1 MHFFTIP
8 PAAAAPAF
16 IIFFGF
22 FILHN
27 NSIFCNAS
35 SSNFSC
41 IPSERQA
48 LLSFKHD
55 LHDPALRLAS
65 WVGDDCCNWSGVV
78 CSELTPHHVHKLLL
92 GDPKPW
98 KFYDTKPLSGEIN
111 PSLVD
116 LKHLRHLDLS
126 NSDIGGARIPE
137 FLGSLVSLRY
147 LNLSGTHF
155 NGMIPH
161 QLGNLTNLHSLDLNY
176 VYTVINDPV
185 VHAYAKN
192 LQWLSQLSS
201 LRYLDMSRVDL
212 EEASDWLEVT
222 NSLPSLE
229 VLRLSFCNLNFI
241 FRPIY
246 HVNFSSLSLL
256 DLSYN
261 YLGNNIPPWVC
272 NLRSLTSLYLSN
284 ITSGNGGPIPE
295 DIQNLTS
302 LVHLDLS
309 YNFFNTS
316 IPSWLYSLSHLEVLI
331 LSYNEFRGPIPEDI
345 QNLTSLV
352 HLDLSGNFFNTSIPS
367 WLYSLSHLEILNLQ
381 ENQLRGT
388 ISSEIKNMTSII
400 TLDLSENELQGDL
413 PTSSIAQLCKL
424 KEIDLSGNTWNRSIS
439 QILDSCS
446 GCLSDSLQVLRL
458 TDSQIYGP
466 LTNKIGQFKTLT
478 YFDLSYNSI
487 SGPIPASF
495 GNLSSLTFLPLSS
508 NSISGSIPASLG
520 NLSSLTALDLSSNS
534 ISGPIPASLGNLS
547 SLTYL
552 ELSSNSISGPIP
564 ASLGNLSSL
573 THLELY
579 SNSISGPIPAS
590 LGNLSSLTHLE
601 LSYNSISGP
610 IPASLGNLSSLTTVS
625 LANNHISETL
635 PESLGQLVN
644 LEGLDIDKN
653 QIEGI
658 VSEAHFANTTSLRYF
673 FASDN
678 PLTLKVGQ
686 DWVPPFQLVD
696 LSMGS
701 CHLGPKLPMWVR
713 SQKSLSYLVLSNTSL
728 ADVLPAWI
736 FNFSSELQYL
746 DLSQNQMH
754 GRIPNL
760 TDMGTQEYSK
770 IDLSQN
776 HFEGPLPL
784 VSSKVYKLDLSD
796 NLLSGSI
803 SQFLCSSPSE
813 PMNMIALD
821 LAKNRLSGK
830 LPNCWS
836 KWKNIQVLYLNYN
849 SFGGGIPSSFGS
861 LIFLQSLHLRGN
873 NLSGILSL
881 SVLQNCINLV
891 TLDLSGNKFGGNVP
905 TWLGTSP
912 SKLRFLIAGFNEFH
926 GHIPDELC
934 ALNSL
939 QILDLSNNN
948 LSGPIPKCFNN
959 FSIMAIKRAE
969 SLGFGYNLSRSGSA
983 YYMMFGSA
991 SFVEVGNASYVEA
1004 ALLLIK
1010 GKPIEYTNTL
1020 EFVNIID
1027 LSGNSLSGHIPLE
1040 ITNLLNLLSLNLSNN
1055 LLDGEIPMRIGD
1067 MRELESI
1074 DFSMNNLSGEIPQ
1087 SMSSLSFLSYLN
1099 LSYNNLSGKIPT
1111 GTQLQSF
1118 SSSSFV
1124 GNKLCGPPLTP
1135 NCSTNGEVTVV
1146 EKNRKKDDHEMS
1158 WFYIGMAVG
1167 FIVGFWGFCG
1177 SLIFNRTWRHSY
1189 FRFLDCIKDQIYVA
1203 SVLKLRW
1210 FRETITSCYNN
1221 Q

>member
-1 MHFFTIP
+1 MHFFTIPP

-27 NSIFCNAS
+27 HSIFCNAT

-55 LHDPALRLAS
+55 LYDPALRLAS
-65 WVGDDCCNWSGVV
+65 WVGHDCCNWSGVV
-78 CSELTPHHVHKLLL
+78 CSKLTPHHVHKLLL
-92 GDPKPW
+92 GDPDL
-98 KFYDTKPLSGEIN
+98 KFYDTKRLSGEIN

-126 NSDIGGARIPE
+126 VSLIGGARIPE
-137 FLGSLVSLRY
+137 FLGSLRSLRY
-147 LNLSGTHF
+147 LNLSYTIFG
-155 NGMIPH
+155 GMIPH
-161 QLGNLTNLHSLDLNY
+161 QLGNLTNLHSLDLHSIY
-176 VYTVINDPV
+176 GEFIGTYSSP
-185 VHAYAKN
+185 YAKN

-201 LRYLDMSRVDL
+201 LRYLDMSSIDL

-229 VLRLSFCNLNFI
+229 VLRLSYCNLNFI
-241 FRPIY
+241 FRAIS

-261 YLGNNIPPWVC
+261 YLGNNIPSWVS
-272 NLRSLTSLYLSN
+272 NLRSLTSLYLSG
-284 ITSGNGGPIPE
+284 IANGASIP
-295 DIQNLTS
+295 DGIQNLTF

-309 YNFFNTS
+309 DNSLNTS
-316 IPSWLYSLSHLEVLI
+316 MPSWLYSLSHLEVL
-331 LSYNEFRGPIPEDI
+331 
-345 QNLTSLV
+345 NLA
-352 HLDLSGNFFNTSIPS
+352 G
-367 WLYSLSHLEILNLQ
+367 
-381 ENQLRGT
+381 NQLTGT

-400 TLDLSENELQGDL
+400 TLDLSGNELQGDL
-413 PTSSIAQLCKL
+413 PTSSMAQLCKL
-424 KEIDLSGNTWNRSIS
+424 KEIELSVNPWNLPIS

-446 GCLSDSLQVLRL
+446 GCLSDSLQVLNIRGG
-458 TDSQIYGP
+458 QIYGNI
-466 LTNKIGQFKTLT
+466 TNKIGQFKTLT
-478 YFDLSYNSI
+478 S
-487 SGPIPASF
+487 
-495 GNLSSLTFLPLSS
+495 
-508 NSISGSIPASLG
+508 
-520 NLSSLTALDLSSNS
+520 LDLFN
-534 ISGPIPASLGNLS
+534 
-547 SLTYL
+547 
-552 ELSSNSISGPIP
+552 
-564 ASLGNLSSL
+564 
-573 THLELY
+573 
-579 SNSISGPIPAS
+579 NSISGPIPAS

-601 LSYNSISGP
+601 LSSNSISGPILASLGNISSLTHLELSSNSISGP
-610 IPASLGNLSSLTTVS
+610 IPASLGNLSSLRVVF
-625 LANNHISETL
+625 LGYNHISETL

-644 LEGLDIDKN
+644 LEHLEIYKN

-658 VSEAHFANTTSLRYF
+658 VSEAHFANTTSLRSF
-673 FASDN
+673 SAWDN
-678 PLTLKVGQ
+678 RLALKVGQ
-686 DWVPPFQLVD
+686 DWVPPFQLESLD
-696 LSMGS
+696 MGS
-701 CHLGPKLPMWVR
+701 CHLGPRFPMWVR
-713 SQKSLSYLVLSNTSL
+713 SQKTLFSLVLSNTSL

-736 FNFSSELQYL
+736 FNFSELQYL

-760 TDMGTQEYSK
+760 TNMGMLEYSA

-784 VSSKVYKLDLSD
+784 VSSKVYELDLSD

-813 PMNMIALD
+813 PMNMAALD

-836 KWKNIQVLYLNYN
+836 KWKNIQLLYLNYN

-861 LIFLQSLHLRGN
+861 LIFLQSLHLRRN
-873 NLSGILSL
+873 NLSGIFSL
-881 SVLQNCINLV
+881 SSLQNCINLV
-891 TLDLSGNKFGGNVP
+891 TLDLNQNKFEGNIP
-905 TWLGTSP
+905 TWLETSP
-912 SKLRFLIAGFNEFH
+912 PKLRILSAGFNKFH
-926 GHIPDELC
+926 GHIPKELC

-959 FSIMAIKRAE
+959 FSIMAIKVAD
-969 SLGFGYNLSRSGSA
+969 SPGFWYNVSRHSST
-983 YYMMFGSA
+983 
-991 SFVEVGNASYVEA
+991 SYVEA

-1010 GKPIEYTNTL
+1010 GKPIEYNKTL
-1020 EFVNIID
+1020 ALVNIMD

-1040 ITNLLNLLSLNLSNN
+1040 ITNLSNLLSLNLSNN
-1055 LLDGEIPMRIGD
+1055 LLDGEIPVKIGN

-1074 DFSMNNLSGEIPQ
+1074 DFSKNKLSGEIPQ
-1087 SMSSLSFLSYLN
+1087 SMSSLNFLSYLN

-1118 SSSSFV
+1118 NSSSFV

-1146 EKNRKKDDHEMS
+1146 EKNRKEDDHEMS

-1210 FRETITSCYNN
+1210 FREMITSCYNN

>member
-1 MHFFTIP
+1 MHFFTIPP

-27 NSIFCNAS
+27 HSIFCNAT

-55 LHDPALRLAS
+55 LHDPSLRLAS
-65 WVGDDCCNWSGVV
+65 WVGDDCCDWSGVV
-78 CSELTPHHVHKLLL
+78 CSKLTPHHVHKLLL
-92 GDPKPW
+92 GDPGEQ
-98 KFYDTKPLSGEIN
+98 FVEKPLSGEIN

-126 NSDIGGARIPE
+126 YSDIGGARIPK
-137 FLGSLVSLRY
+137 FLGSLGSLRY
-147 LNLSGTHF
+147 LNLSYTSF

-161 QLGNLTNLHSLDLNY
+161 QLGNLTNLHSLDLHSIYGEFNGTY
-176 VYTVINDPV
+176 NSP
-185 VHAYAKN
+185 YAKN

-201 LRYLDMSRVDL
+201 LRYLDMGWADL
-212 EEASDWLEVT
+212 KKASDWLEVT

-229 VLRLSFCNLNFI
+229 VLRLSYCNLNFI
-241 FRPIY
+241 FRPIS

-256 DLSYN
+256 DLSGN
-261 YLGNNIPPWVC
+261 YLGNNIPLWVS
-272 NLRSLTSLYLSN
+272 NLRSLTSLSLRN
-284 ITSGNGGPIPE
+284 ITFGNGGPIPE

-309 YNFFNTS
+309 WNSFNTS
-316 IPSWLYSLSHLEVLI
+316 IPSWLYSLSHLEVLD
-331 LSYNEFRGPIPEDI
+331 LGSNGFTGPIPEDI

-352 HLDLSGNFFNTSIPS
+352 QLDLSENSFNTSIPS
-367 WLYSLSHLEILNLQ
+367 WLYSLSHLEVLNLAD
-381 ENQLRGT
+381 NQLTGT

-400 TLDLSENELQGDL
+400 TLDLSWNELQGDL
-413 PTSSIAQLCKL
+413 PTSSMAQLCKL

-439 QILDSCS
+439 QILDICS
-446 GCLSDSLQVLRL
+446 GCLSDSLQVLNIR
-458 TDSQIYGP
+458 DGKIYGH
-466 LTNKIGQFKTLT
+466 LTTKIGQFRSLI
-478 YFDLSYNSI
+478 DLDLCNNSI
-487 SGPIPASF
+487 SGLI
-495 GNLSSLTFLPLSS
+495 
-508 NSISGSIPASLG
+508 
-520 NLSSLTALDLSSNS
+520 
-534 ISGPIPASLGNLS
+534 
-547 SLTYL
+547 
-552 ELSSNSISGPIP
+552 
-564 ASLGNLSSL
+564 
-573 THLELY
+573 
-579 SNSISGPIPAS
+579 
-590 LGNLSSLTHLE
+590 
-601 LSYNSISGP
+601 
-610 IPASLGNLSSLTTVS
+610 
-625 LANNHISETL
+625 
-635 PESLGQLVN
+635 PESLRQLVN
-644 LEGLDIDKN
+644 LQSLDISNN
-653 QIEGI
+653 QMEGI
-658 VSEAHFANTTSLRYF
+658 ISEAHFANTTRLKF
-673 FASDN
+673 LFISDN
-678 PLTLKVGQ
+678 PLTLKLGQ
-686 DWVPPFQLVD
+686 DWVPPFQLED

-701 CHLGPKLPMWVR
+701 CHLGPKFPMWVR
-713 SQKSLSYLVLSNTSL
+713 SQKSLSSLGLSNTSL

-736 FNFSSELQYL
+736 FNFSLELQYL

-760 TDMGTQEYSK
+760 MNVGTQRYST

-776 HFEGPLPL
+776 HFEGPLPF
-784 VSSKVYKLDLSD
+784 VSSKVSKLDLSD
-796 NLLSGSI
+796 NRLSGSI

-813 PMNMIALD
+813 PMNMAALY
-821 LAKNRLSGK
+821 LANNQLSGK

-836 KWKNIQVLYLNYN
+836 KWNNTQVLNLNN
-849 SFGGGIPSSFGS
+849 NGFNGGIPSSFGS
-861 LIFLQSLHLRGN
+861 LIFLQSLHLRSN

-881 SVLQNCINLV
+881 SSLQNCTNLV
-891 TLDLSGNKFGGNVP
+891 TLDLRQNKFEGNIP
-905 TWLGTSP
+905 TWLRTS
-912 SKLRFLIAGFNEFH
+912 LRFLIAGFNEFH
-926 GHIPDELC
+926 GHIPEQLC

-948 LSGPIPKCFNN
+948 LFGPIPKCFNN
-959 FSIMAIKRAE
+959 FSIMAIKRAK
-969 SLGFGYNLSRSGSA
+969 SPNFLYNVSDGRIT
-983 YYMMFGSA
+983 
-991 SFVEVGNASYVEA
+991 SYVEA

-1010 GKPIEYTNTL
+1010 GKSIEYNKTL
-1020 EFVNIID
+1020 AFVNIMD

-1040 ITNLLNLLSLNLSNN
+1040 ITNLSNLLSLNLSNN
-1055 LLDGEIPMRIGD
+1055 LLDGEILVKIGN

-1074 DFSMNNLSGEIPQ
+1074 DFSKNKLSGEIPQ
-1087 SMSSLSFLSYLN
+1087 SMSSLNFLSYLN

-1118 SSSSFV
+1118 NSSSFV

-1146 EKNRKKDDHEMS
+1146 EKNRKEDDHEMS

-1167 FIVGFWGFCG
+1167 FIVGFWGVCG

-1189 FRFLDCIKDQIYVA
+1189 FRILDCIKDQIYVA